1 MMKVIF
7 VCTGNTCR
15 SPMAEKIFNKKAK
28 EMSLDVAAISR
39 GVACSDG
46 LPMNVS
52 ARAVMKEEGLD
63 FEHRSRMIS
72 EEDMNTAS
80 YVITVTSSHK
90 RYLEEAFGRRGNVF
104 SIEEITGGEGVF
116 DPYGA
121 DVDVY
126 RRCYKILEKAI
137 GDVIEKLFSKR

>member
-28 EMSLDVAAISR
+28 ETSLDVAAISR

-104 SIEEITGGEGVF
+104 SIEEILSL
-116 DPYGA
+116 
-121 DVDVY
+121 
-126 RRCYKILEKAI
+126 IHI
-137 GDVIEKLFSKR
+137 